1 MSRKGP
7 FTPQTLRL
15 FMKWVMVITPCSSGV
30 AWRPVQGDQDAT
42 VPTSDAGPTGSSPDD
57 LSRALDEEFR
67 ELLRVK
73 HEEAKDVFID
83 DLSAT
88 LEAHRATNR
97 AKIVRKLNQKAN
109 WEPPFKNPLADGV
122 ATSSTSAV
130 QKEDRS
136 NLIDEQGAEVAAK
149 PLLPLPWI
157 KHSDDGGIGTPSEVA
172 GNSHGEKHK
181 TGGHQ
186 RDPNEDVHRD
196 KHWPADSIQNEQYW
210 RNIKGSALHEIQE
223 YKAMYI
229 HPRGDFNSEMKV
241 NKCLW
246 LDGLGTFATAKKA
259 SKEVPSSRRLHDE
272 IIAYEKYMKM
282 NPVEEEAARLFTM
295 EVKSIVCRTYPKNP
309 LIPIGSHS
317 TGLADRLS
325 DFDFT
330 LSFPDLEKSPLER
343 GPSST
348 RPLAR
353 KAGRSALWAIY
364 RSLYRSSQFQEIE
377 LIHARVPIIKAIH
390 TKTRFRVELQTLS
403 SSHEASREYS
413 MYYQADFPTL
423 RPLYILFR
431 SALHIRHLNIVHEG
445 GLGSYSTLMMIVN
458 ALKHASGKYAQNDL
472 VGHFLHILD
481 FYGNANLYRIGF
493 SPDPPRTFK
502 KTRGKIS
509 AEDKI
514 ASMQDPVLQGIDTL
528 RKLDPKKPYL
538 LCLQD
543 PANAVNDLGCKAYG
557 IKHIQ
562 ELFRVI
568 RKDLTANMKAWDGNG
583 DFKEPWHAQ
592 GLLAPLLAADYSKLE
607 GKRRRVEKW
616 VVKKN
621 TTFRNHPS
629 IIDRQ
634 YQHQEFHQS
643 NMPLTEPQ
651 NISSPPQHSTY
662 EARDSGYTV
671 LESTSGELRVST
683 DGFVRAA
690 DGSVDG
696 VDTNQHSVTR
706 DHESHAR
713 SYAEPDIHTILAV
726 DKDQSNQHSESSSP
740 IEPVKAAQI
749 QRGVLPKESTTQQD
763 LPITEQG
770 NMYLAI
776 DKDQSHKHSESSPS
790 TEPPKT
796 IKIQPTTQ
804 TEGSPTTKGLQSTG
818 IGNGHSGGRKEWS
831 LPAVNKWKKWE
842 PANETMSRPEGDQQD
857 LKVGTAQTDN
867 SRAGSASF
875 TSQKAEA
882 TGRGEMLSQPGR
894 LEPTP
899 STAMGKRNLSRRPVK
914 AFDALPPTT
923 IKGLPAVQTGTPN
936 GDNKRAVST
945 NAPYIISGQSKNQS
959 LELTPPLTETQA
971 AMSQDEHS
979 TARGSAPGAKAW
991 KTLNDGTEVQ
1001 IKRVESV
1008 KRKKSNHH
1016 VANEDEER
1024 VDHGIG
1030 WHPAPGEDSTSNHGR
1045 NAETGFCHAIE
1056 KFYNALH
1063 AITDHDEAQAT
1074 FLSKVAIVDRK
1085 LDPDEFLKLEKDES
1099 TMHDEF
1105 QPNQYYR
1112 FRLVKWKMTEGD
1124 PEKVSK
1130 ENATTTGH
1138 IRFMPQMRLEDKRR
1152 RLPTSFSPF
1161 EDMGRP
1167 YPGAH
1172 KDQEKDAT
1180 EPHLEKADQCRTEN
1194 EVGGVK
1200 SSEIDIEGQEQPQ
1213 SSHKE
1218 PASKSSSTETPSK
1231 NLFRVHGKFS
1241 ALENF
1246 KALGLTYEALQLAAT
1261 DTPHEQ
1267 TKGTGAQ
1274 SLTPTPPKPMP
1285 PISNEGP
1292 ITPEKRKARNKLTID
1307 PKNGRKA
1314 NEQKH
1319 KVRVKGKGSTQG
1331 GQTVGKQERWKERV
1345 TKKMIRKEARE
1356 KQQELSGKKSRKR
1369 AEDRWR

>member
-1 MSRKGP
+1 
-7 FTPQTLRL
+7 
-15 FMKWVMVITPCSSGV
+15 
-30 AWRPVQGDQDAT
+30 
-42 VPTSDAGPTGSSPDD
+42 
-57 LSRALDEEFR
+57 
-67 ELLRVK
+67 
-73 HEEAKDVFID
+73 
-83 DLSAT
+83 
-88 LEAHRATNR
+88 
-97 AKIVRKLNQKAN
+97 
-109 WEPPFKNPLADGV
+109 
-122 ATSSTSAV
+122 
-130 QKEDRS
+130 
-136 NLIDEQGAEVAAK
+136 
-149 PLLPLPWI
+149 
-157 KHSDDGGIGTPSEVA
+157 
-172 GNSHGEKHK
+172 
-181 TGGHQ
+181 
-186 RDPNEDVHRD
+186 
-196 KHWPADSIQNEQYW
+196 
-210 RNIKGSALHEIQE
+210 
-223 YKAMYI
+223 
-229 HPRGDFNSEMKV
+229 
-241 NKCLW
+241 
-246 LDGLGTFATAKKA
+246 
-259 SKEVPSSRRLHDE
+259 
-272 IIAYEKYMKM
+272 MKM
-282 NPVEEEAARLFTM
+282 NPVEEEAARLFTI

-481 FYGNANLYRIGF
+481 FYSNANLYRIGF

-607 GKRRRVEKW
+607 EKRRRVEKW

-683 DGFVRAA
+683 DDLLRAA

-696 VDTNQHSVTR
+696 VDINRHSVTR
-706 DHESHAR
+706 GHQSHAR
-713 SYAEPDIHTILAV
+713 SYAEPDVHTILAV
-726 DKDQSNQHSESSSP
+726 DKDQSNQHSESPSP

-776 DKDQSHKHSESSPS
+776 DKDQSNKHSESSPS

-899 STAMGKRNLSRRPVK
+899 STAMGERNLFRRPVK

-923 IKGLPAVQTGTPN
+923 IKGLPAVQIGTPN

-945 NAPYIISGQSKNQS
+945 NARYIISGQSKNQS
-959 LELTPPLTETQA
+959 LEFTPPLIETQA
-971 AMSQDEHS
+971 AMSQDEYS
-979 TARGSAPGAKAW
+979 TARGSAQGAKAW

-1063 AITDHDEAQAT
+1063 AITDDDEAQAT
-1074 FLSKVAIVDRK
+1074 LLSKVAIVDRK

-1099 TMHDEF
+1099 TMNDEF

-1138 IRFMPQMRLEDKRR
+1138 IRFMPQMRAEDRRR
-1152 RLPTSFSPF
+1152 RLPTSLSPF
-1161 EDMGRP
+1161 DNMGP
-1167 YPGAH
+1167 LYPGAH
-1172 KDQEKDAT
+1172 QDQEKDAT
-1180 EPHLEKADQCRTEN
+1180 EPHLKKADQCRTEN

-1231 NLFRVHGKFS
+1231 NLFRVHGSDKGNLTASRLGLSENDLTWNASHRAEHVDSEGAQMPHPLHWARHHALKAMGKELGWAKYNNGAVMEPSGASPGSATENHNESGRQMVESLPLDRTQAPIREHEASKKNNQAPPSKRSPLDVKPPSQPTENRPVRIRKFS

-1267 TKGTGAQ
+1267 TKEAGAE

-1292 ITPEKRKARNKLTID
+1292 ITPEKRKARNKLIID
-1307 PKNGRKA
+1307 PENGRKA

-1319 KVRVKGKGSTQG
+1319 KVRVKGKGSNSG
-1331 GQTVGKQERWKERV
+1331 GETVGKQERWKERV
-1345 TKKMIRKEARE
+1345 TKKMIKKEARE